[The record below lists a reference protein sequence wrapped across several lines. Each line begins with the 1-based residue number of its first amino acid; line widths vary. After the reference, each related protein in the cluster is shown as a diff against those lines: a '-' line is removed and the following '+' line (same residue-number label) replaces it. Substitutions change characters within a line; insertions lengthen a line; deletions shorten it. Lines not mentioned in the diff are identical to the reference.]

1 MQEYRQ
7 SDRTLTGSATV
18 SGERYLIG
26 EPTKSG
32 LEAAKTRGQR
42 EVEATSRTH
51 IGALT
56 RDNKNKEMY
65 QNKLHPKSFD

>member
-7 SDRTLTGSATV
+7 SDRILTGSATV

-26 EPTKSG
+26 EPTKAG

-42 EVEATSRTH
+42 ELEATSRTH
-51 IGALT
+51 IGSLT
-56 RDNKNKEMY
+56 RGNKK
-65 QNKLHPKSFD
+65 